1 MTALEMLTG
10 FCKNNKFN
18 IIVLCVNNFWKWEAL
33 FPYCRG
39 NNTLRFEP

>member
-18 IIVLCVNNFWKWEAL
+18 IIVLCVNKFGSGR
-33 FPYCRG
+33 PYFHIADEH
-39 NNTLRFEP
+39 TEV